1 MNKLLKGAAW
11 GIGGLLLVVAAL
23 AAAPFF
29 FPLDRFIPQ
38 LTSLASEKIG
48 QPVSIG
54 ALNLRLLP
62 TPRAVAS
69 AISVG
74 RRHEVTVGELE
85 IVPDLFSLV
94 SGPKTVRLVKAE
106 DVRVKEAALGFPAK
120 MPKSA
125 GGEEVLVKRVELRK
139 VKLEHSSIKLP
150 EFDLTAELA
159 EGFALDLAK
168 LETSDHRL
176 RVVVDPDL
184 RGTSKVTLE
193 AVDWTLPAG
202 VPVRF
207 EWLTAEGTLKGENLD
222 LPKIEGKLYGGK
234 LRASAK
240 ASWARQWQVSG
251 KGEVEGVDVVPLQRV
266 MGQKPQ
272 LTGRLKAESV
282 FSARARTPA
291 QLSDALV
298 ADGPFEVLGGAYQRY
313 DLSKISL
320 KKLEEGGST
329 KFDEMRGEVQVR
341 GQAIAVNNLCVR
353 SPSLVAAGHVAVAA
367 DDKLSGKLD
376 VSIAKTGGFVGIP
389 VAVSG
394 TTADPS
400 FMPSKGYVIGAAIGT
415 VILPGLGTS
424 IGSSIGNRIE
434 GKSSCK

>member
-1 MNKLLKGAAW
+1 MKKLLKATAW
-11 GIGGLLLVVAAL
+11 SAGGLLVLVALL

-29 FPLDRFIPQ
+29 FPLDRFIPE
-38 LTSLASEKIG
+38 LTRLAGEKIG
-48 QPVSIG
+48 QPVAI
-54 ALNLRLLP
+54 AELHLRLLP

-69 AISVG
+69 GVTVG
-74 RRHEVTVGELE
+74 KRQEIAVGELE

-94 SGPKTVRLVKAE
+94 SGPKIVRLVKAQ
-106 DVRVKEAALGFPAK
+106 DVRVKEAALGFLAK
-120 MPKSA
+120 MPKSS
-125 GGEEVLVKRVELRK
+125 GGEEVRLKRVELVK
-139 VKLEHSSIKLP
+139 VKLQHSSLKLP
-150 EFDLTAELA
+150 EFDLVAELA

-168 LETSDHRL
+168 LETRDHSLRL
-176 RVVVDPDL
+176 VVDPDL
-184 RGTSKVTLE
+184 RGTSKVSLE
-193 AVDWTLPAG
+193 AVNWTLPAG
-202 VPVRF
+202 VPLRF
-207 EWLTAEGTLKGENLD
+207 EWLTAEGTMKGENVD

-234 LRASAK
+234 LRANAR
-240 ASWARQWQVSG
+240 AGWGRQWQVSG
-251 KGEVEGVDVVPLQRV
+251 KGEVDGVDVVPLQRV
-266 MGQKPQ
+266 LGQKPQ
-272 LTGRLKAESV
+272 LTGRLKAEAT

-291 QLSDALV
+291 QLPDV
-298 ADGPFEVLGGAYQRY
+298 VEADGPFEVIGGAYQRY

-329 KFDEMRGEVQVR
+329 KFDELRGQVQMR
-341 GQAIAVNNLCVR
+341 GQAINVTTLCAR
-353 SPSLVAAGHVAVAA
+353 SPSLVVGGHVAIAA

-415 VILPGLGTS
+415 VLLPGIGTT

-434 GKSSCK
+434 GRSDCK